1 MLKMIVKLQNM
12 FKSEKGQGMVEYGL
26 IIGLVAIVL
35 IVALVALSGKDGL
48 GGIFTRITGELGKA
62 ASSGAPASSGP

>member
-12 FKSEKGQGMVEYGL
+12 FKNEKGQGMVEYGL

-35 IVALVALSGKDGL
+35 IGVLSALSGDGGL
-48 GGIFTRITGELGKA
+48 TGIFERITGALGTA
-62 ASSGAPASSGP
+62 AAQ

>member
-35 IVALVALSGKDGL
+35 IVALGALSGENGL
-48 GGIFTRITGELGKA
+48 GGIFARITGALGDA
-62 ASSGAPASSGP
+62 ATAP